1 MARKLLTA
9 ITCALLA
16 TSALATPA
24 FADTEYVYDSAG
36 RLIRVTYSNGVI
48 IEYRYDAAGN
58 RQQITTQRLPNRA
71 PIARNDAVS
80 VQASSVTDIAVLGN
94 DNDPDNDPITITAV
108 STPTGGSAVVL
119 SGPPRIRYTAPS
131 TAGVRT
137 FTYTI
142 SDGQGHTSTA
152 TVTATVLSSNQPP
165 VAVDDWTTA
174 SPGFSTAIFVTS
186 NDTDPENN
194 TLTVTAVGTPTGG
207 TVSIGSGGGYVV
219 YNAPASAGSY
229 SFTYT
234 ISDGAG
240 GTSTA
245 TVYVEIESVGGCVPQ
260 PGHMCEVDPMG

>member
-1 MARKLLTA
+1 MARKVLTA
-9 ITCALLA
+9 IACALLA
-16 TSALATPA
+16 TSVVPTPV
-24 FADTEYVYDSAG
+24 FADTGYVYDSAG

-48 IEYRYDAAGN
+48 IDYRYDAAGN

-71 PIARNDAVS
+71 PNARNDAAS

-108 STPTGGSAVVL
+108 STPTGGSAAVL

-131 TAGVRT
+131 SAGART
-137 FTYTI
+137 FNYTI

-152 TVTATVLSSNQPP
+152 TVTVTVLSSNQPP
-165 VAVDDWTTA
+165 VAADDWTSA
-174 SPGFSTAIFVTS
+174 SPGFSTTIFVTS
-186 NDTDPENN
+186 NDTDPDNN
-194 TLTVTAVGTPTGG
+194 ALTVTAVGTPTGG
-207 TVSIGSGGGYVV
+207 TVAIGSGGAYVI
-219 YNAPASAGSY
+219 YNAPSGTGAY

-245 TVYVEIESVGGCVPQ
+245 TVYVEVETVEGCVPQ
-260 PGHMCEVDPMG
+260 PGQMCEIDPAG